1 MEPGHREVTLRWHSS
16 PGGCGQHTALSG
28 WLCCPSV
35 LPVTQGTSRAP
46 WGAGLATHGP
56 GGRAHLVS
64 APRAARGAVLKA
76 QS

>member
-35 LPVTQGTSRAP
+35 LPVTPR
-46 WGAGLATHGP
+46 
-56 GGRAHLVS
+56 GRAE
-64 APRAARGAVLKA
+64 PRGELGWPHMALGVVPTSCQCPEQRGELC
-76 QS
+76 